1 MSNYRN
7 EQREVRKE
15 AVSRENVNL
24 RHQLLSSCRVS
35 HEPSIRGHHYTAVY
49 TVPCSLLLLSA
60 SCCPFGVDWYFPPSH
75 SLLPVAKLRMEVLHT
90 LREVTLFRRLCFLSL
105 VRCCC
110 LRPTVLIVRK
120 AGLGSLVIET
130 MTAIDNFEFF
140 ANFMDNAVADV
151 EETEDGGQGRE
162 ESKRQFS
169 EYSERDSESA
179 VDGVRAG
186 RK

>member
-1 MSNYRN
+1 M
-7 EQREVRKE
+7 
-15 AVSRENVNL
+15 
-24 RHQLLSSCRVS
+24 
-35 HEPSIRGHHYTAVY
+35 
-49 TVPCSLLLLSA
+49 
-60 SCCPFGVDWYFPPSH
+60 
-75 SLLPVAKLRMEVLHT
+75 
-90 LREVTLFRRLCFLSL
+90 
-105 VRCCC
+105 
-110 LRPTVLIVRK
+110 
-120 AGLGSLVIET
+120 VIET